1 MPAINPLKSPQ
12 GADLPRSSVEKSLK
26 KAEELLA
33 STYKDGFWSY
43 KEGNSP
49 CIEPTAFCSLAM
61 RTDDKMRSSVIDFL
75 TTNQNL
81 DGGWSSSPGTGQS
94 DWTTSLALLALRNLS
109 IQSKTELKVQPS
121 VDKAVTYLLDVRS
134 EFYGFLAQAL
144 LYIWKGREGL
154 MYTRGWPWSKGCF
167 HWVEPTSYSL
177 MALKIPTTLQR
188 DEMVEVLKRAD
199 GFILEHACKDGGW
212 NHGNDR
218 TLGFDQPAYV
228 VTSAEALVALQNHR
242 GEEKITHALSSLK
255 TSLGYGRSAL
265 SLAWVTIAR
274 HCYGD
279 DTGETVRLL
288 IERQEKDGSFG
299 PNLMVTG
306 LSMLALQS
314 HLGDNIFKAR

>member
-1 MPAINPLKSPQ
+1 MPAQNSSKSAPEADVLK
-12 GADLPRSSVEKSLK
+12 SSVENSLK
-26 KAEELLA
+26 LAEALLT

-43 KEGNSP
+43 KEGDSP
-49 CIEPTAFCSLAM
+49 CIEPTSFCALAM
-61 RTDDKMRSSVIDFL
+61 RDDARIAGSVINFL
-75 TTNQNL
+75 TTNQNA
-81 DGGWSSSPGTGQS
+81 DGGWSSSPGIGQS

-109 IQSKTELKVQPS
+109 IQTKAEDTTKPA
-121 VDKAVTYLLDVRS
+121 VDKAVTYLFDVRS

-177 MALKIPTTLQR
+177 MALKIPNVPQR
-188 DEMVEVLKRAD
+188 DDMVEVLKRAD

-242 GEEKITHALSSLK
+242 QDEKIQHALRSLK
-255 TSLGYGRSAL
+255 NSLGYGRSAL

-274 HCYGD
+274 HSYGE
-279 DTGETVRLL
+279 DTSETADLL
-288 IERQEKDGSFG
+288 VQRQNKDGSFG

-306 LSMLALQS
+306 LSMLALQA
-314 HLGDNIFKAR
+314 HLGNNVFKTR